1 MTLSLLILVPL
12 IGILLAV
19 FLPTNLNL
27 RSWVTGLTFGLF
39 ILSLTLLG
47 RFEVGVPGFQF
58 EEVLPWLNAIGLTYR
73 LGVDGLSLPL
83 IVLTA
88 FLTWIAV
95 LCSPAKL
102 DNNRPRLYYSLI
114 LLAAAGLMG
123 ALLAQNLLLFFLFYE
138 IELLPFF
145 LLISIWGSER
155 REYAA
160 YKFLIYTAL
169 SGILILAAFFG
180 VVWLTGA
187 SSFDYAAINTQ
198 DLPLRAKLILLTLI
212 LVGFGIKIPLVPLHT
227 WQPDA
232 YVQASPAV
240 AILLGGLLAKLGTYG
255 LIRFGLQLLP
265 DCWTLV
271 SPGLA
276 ILGSISVIYGSL
288 TAIAQKDIKRM
299 VAYSSIGHMGYILVA
314 AAAGTE
320 VSLLGT
326 IAQMVAHG
334 LILALL
340 FHLVGTVEAKTGTRD
355 LNQLNGLMNPVRGLP
370 LTSGLLVLAGMA
382 SAGIPGLVG
391 FAAEILV
398 FQGSFRVFPIP
409 TILCILSS
417 GLTAVYFVILINR
430 TCFGRLDNKLA
441 YYDGVTLQD
450 QFPALVLTVII
461 FFLGLQPQW
470 LIYWTQATITM
481 IAENFVPFVPG
492 AIEQVATLVPPF

>member
-1 MTLSLLILVPL
+1 MTLSLFILIPC
-12 IGILLAV
+12 IGILLV
-19 FLPTNLNL
+19 FLLPPAKL
-27 RSWVTGLTFGLF
+27 RAGIIALTFGF
-39 ILSLTLLG
+39 FCFSLTLLF
-47 RFEVGVPGFQF
+47 RFQVGLPGFQF
-58 EEVLPWLNAIGLTYR
+58 QEALPWLDAIGLTYR

-83 IVLTA
+83 VVLTT

-95 LCSPAKL
+95 LATPATL
-102 DNNRPRLYYSLI
+102 ERPRLYYTMV
-114 LLAAAGLMG
+114 LLATAGLMG

-138 IELLPFF
+138 IELIPFF
-145 LLISIWGSER
+145 LLISIWGSDR
-155 REYAA
+155 RQYAA

-180 VVWLTGA
+180 VTWLTGA
-187 SSFDYAAINTQ
+187 STFDYAAIDTQ
-198 DLPLRAKLILLTLI
+198 DLPLRAKLILLTLL

-255 LIRFGLQLLP
+255 LIRFGLQLFP

-276 ILGSISVIYGSL
+276 VLGSISVMYGSL

-320 VSLLGT
+320 LSLLGA

-398 FQGSFRVFPIP
+398 FQGSFPVFPIP
-409 TILCILSS
+409 TIICILSS

-441 YYDGVTLQD
+441 YYAGVSLQE
-450 QFPALVLTVII
+450 QFPALVLTLTI

-470 LIYWTQATITM
+470 LIHWTETMTTTIASRLIPQT
-481 IAENFVPFVPG
+481 
-492 AIEQVATLVPPF
+492 IEQIASIGFPL